1 MSGWTLYGNRGSG
14 SACIEAALAE
24 ADADVRLVDVDLEKD
39 EQYDEALKAVNPMGR
54 IPALVAPDGTVLTES
69 AAILLHLGARF
80 PHAGLLPDLASSDGA
95 FVLRWLL
102 FVSNNC
108 YEAIG
113 RIDYPG
119 RYTSDWA
126 NRIAVKNS
134 AVSELRFFWKLVE
147 DALPDEG
154 PYALGARFSALDLY
168 IATVAAWGLAP
179 EWRAPNIPKIERL
192 RAAVRAR
199 PKAGPVFA
207 KHFG

>member
-1 MSGWTLYGNRGSG
+1 MSAWTLYGNRRSG

-24 ADADVRLVDVDLEKD
+24 AGAEVRLVEVDLDKD
-39 EQYDEALKAVNPMGR
+39 EQYEAPLKAVNPMGR
-54 IPALVAPDGTVLTES
+54 IPALVAPDGTVITES
-69 AAILLHLGARF
+69 AAMLLHLGARF
-80 PHAGLLPDLASSDGA
+80 PEAGLLPDLAGAEGA
-95 FVLRWLL
+95 FFLRWLM

-126 NRIAVKNS
+126 NRVAVKNS
-134 AVSELRFFWKLVE
+134 AVSELRFFWTLVE
-147 DALPDEG
+147 AALPDDG
-154 PYALGARFSALDLY
+154 PYAMGPRFSALDLY
-168 IATVAAWGLAP
+168 IANVAAWSLAP
-179 EWRAPNIPKIERL
+179 EWRGPNIPKIERL

-207 KHFG
+207 RHFG